1 MWNHQH
7 ARPAQLRNYFLSPP
21 RLVSM
26 GAVLI
31 AVSVEPPEHV
41 PGLLRFPKS
50 RRKLSCTTAEQESAP
65 QDPPCQLR
73 SNLFIGSADTEA
85 ALSRAAAGSSISH
98 ILQVGVEL
106 QPTHPQQFRYAQLA
120 CSDTETQDI
129 VGLFSQAFQ
138 FIDEGR
144 NNGGELVVHFLLA
157 SGESPHADVSPRTHT
172 LAPRRRPNTS
182 V

>member
-1 MWNHQH
+1 
-7 ARPAQLRNYFLSPP
+7 
-21 RLVSM
+21 M
-26 GAVLI
+26 GAVLV

-41 PGLLRFPKS
+41 PGLLRSSQS
-50 RRKLSCTTAEQESAP
+50 RQKLAGTTAAEQSESAQ

-85 ALSRAAAGSSISH
+85 ALYRAAAGSSISH

-144 NNGGELVVHFLLA
+144 NNGGELVLCTPPVFA
-157 SGESPHADVSPRTHT
+157 SLGTC
-172 LAPRRRPNTS
+172 
-182 V
+182 